1 MVPVQMAEAEAR
13 RVAVVTG
20 AGQGIGRAVAAA
32 LAGDGL
38 DVVIVDRN
46 PDRAERVVA
55 EIGPRATAVVAD
67 VTDEA
72 QVGRL
77 ADEVMAR
84 FGRWDVLVN
93 NAGRVLFGDVET
105 TTADAWDQVFDG
117 NIKQQWLC
125 TRAASPHMKRQR
137 SGRVICFSS
146 IVALGAE
153 GENLLAYTSAKAA
166 VLGFVKAAARE
177 LGPYGITVNAIVP
190 GTVETDA
197 WQKFPDPGGLREARS
212 RVSILGR
219 VAQPSELG
227 AAVRYLASPEAG
239 FVTAQ
244 ALVVD
249 GGRIDKI

>member
-1 MVPVQMAEAEAR
+1 METPD

-20 AGQGIGRAVAAA
+20 AGQGIGRAVAEA
-32 LAGDGL
+32 LAADGL
-38 DVVIVDRN
+38 RVVVVDRN
-46 PDRAERVVA
+46 ADRAERTAA
-55 EIGPRATAVVAD
+55 EIGAAALPAVVD
-67 VTDEA
+67 VVDEA
-72 QVGRL
+72 QVRRL
-77 ADEVMAR
+77 GEEVIER

-105 TTADAWDQVFDG
+105 TTVETWDRVFDG
-117 NIKQQWLC
+117 NIKSAWLC
-125 TRAASPHMKRQR
+125 TRAAAPHMKRQR

-153 GENLLAYTSAKAA
+153 GEGLLAYTSSKAA
-166 VLGFVKAAARE
+166 LLGFVKAAARD
-177 LGPYGITVNAIVP
+177 LGPHGITVNAIVP

-197 WQKFPDPGGLREARS
+197 WQKFPDPAGMREARS
-212 RVSILGR
+212 RASILGR

-249 GGRIDKI
+249 GGRTDKI

>member
-1 MVPVQMAEAEAR
+1 M
-13 RVAVVTG
+13 VTG
-20 AGQGIGRAVAAA
+20 AGQGIGRAIAAA
-32 LAGDGL
+32 LAADGL
-38 DVVIVDRN
+38 DVVVVDRN
-46 PDRAERVVA
+46 RDRADRVVA
-55 EIGPRATAVVAD
+55 EIGPGATGFVAD

-72 QVGRL
+72 QVARL
-77 ADEVMAR
+77 GEHVVER

-93 NAGRVLFGDVET
+93 NAGYVLFGDVET
-105 TTADAWDQVFDG
+105 TTVDAWDQVFDG
-117 NIKQQWLC
+117 NIKSQWLC
-125 TRAASPHMKRQR
+125 SRAAAPHMKRQR
-137 SGRVICFSS
+137 SGRIICFSS

-153 GENLLAYTSAKAA
+153 GENLLAYTTAKAA

-177 LGPYGITVNAIVP
+177 LGPYGVTVNAVVP

-197 WQKFPDPGGLREARS
+197 WQKFPDPAGLREARS

-219 VAQPSELG
+219 VAQPAELA